1 MNTIKL
7 AVIAS
12 AIIATVS
19 VSIATAHQEYIGSM
33 IIHHPWAR
41 ASATS
46 LAKTGAVYLKLE
58 NSGPSEITLTGAST
72 DVAKKAELHT
82 HIMSDNGVMKMR
94 PVEGG
99 IPIAGKETVELKP
112 GGLHIML
119 MGLPAPLFEGELFD
133 ITLTFSD
140 GSTGTVPV
148 EVMGVAAGA
157 SVGHDMSDESD
168 NHEN

>member
-7 AVIAS
+7 AAIAS
-12 AIIATVS
+12 AVIAMVS
-19 VSIATAHQEYIGSM
+19 VSIATAHQESIGSI

-46 LAKTGAVYLKLE
+46 QAKTGAVYLKLE
-58 NSGPSEITLTGAST
+58 NQGTSEVTLTGAST
-72 DVAKKAELHT
+72 AVAKKAELHT
-82 HIMSDNGVMKMR
+82 HIMSDNGIMQMR

-99 IPIAGKETVELKP
+99 IPVSSKEKVELKP

-119 MGLPAPLFEGELFD
+119 MGLPAPLFEGEVFD

-140 GSTGTVPV
+140 GSSGTVPV

-157 SVGHDMSDESD
+157 GHDMSGESD
-168 NHEN
+168 SHEN